1 MHLGILPLPSPAAT
15 ELRSALELLMCLMSV
30 PITAIILVLLQSSR
44 NHSTHSNA
52 ACCNA
57 AMGVTA
63 DELVGV
69 DYVVSCPELMID
81 NVAEAN
87 KDRKEVKVDE
97 GNS

>member
-1 MHLGILPLPSPAAT
+1 
-15 ELRSALELLMCLMSV
+15 
-30 PITAIILVLLQSSR
+30 
-44 NHSTHSNA
+44 
-52 ACCNA
+52 
-57 AMGVTA
+57 MGVTA